1 MRNLCSISAFLLSLT
16 LFLAAPICAAEA
28 DKTGDRPLAGIVRD
42 VGGKPV
48 ADADVWLVTASL
60 RGEAEVYDQTKSGAS
75 GDFRLTLPGRWADVH
90 RASRQELG
98 VVAYQPAA
106 GLAVVCY
113 SRFSVPLESGVVLQT
128 KSPSRAALRIVSPS
142 GEPVAGAKVIA
153 TMQFGDAIYTELAK
167 TPGQTKFKP
176 TSNGPVLGK
185 LMIFL
190 PAELSRR
197 FSSETDRD
205 GRATISGMEL
215 ADIAAIKI
223 ETTDYGT
230 QITQIMS
237 LPASNDQPPPTL
249 PETITLAPVGTLS
262 ARLTGDDAVGRH
274 VSEIII
280 QSFPPF
286 EGRTPMTIFTSG
298 RAKLTPDAQGRIQVL
313 PIVAGTLSFVI
324 TPVKDSPLRAKLPPE
339 TARQVKAGMRTELEI
354 PLVRAVRA
362 SGVVRERGSQRP
374 IAGVHVAVGNYGMN
388 LEQAVTD
395 EQGRFTCLTR
405 PGQIEAWPISPANY
419 APPPNAAFGK
429 AMTTIPDDATE
440 FEFPPVE
447 LTPLTATRGVVVAA
461 DGGAAAG
468 AKVRARWFAL
478 DPSSGQSSLKDVA
491 LSCDDHGAFTLA
503 AVDPEK
509 ELLVEARSPAGF
521 GSVRLKLKDLA
532 GEAIELKLV
541 EDDLISLSGR
551 AVDTAGKPLAGA
563 EIEIWTMPPP
573 IEMQAAN
580 AERVQ
585 FDGDVEICVD
595 EEGAYETP
603 RELGRQ
609 SGYQARVAT
618 PNREPAATQWL
629 AAAWRKRTTFDDL
642 VVRRVTSLAGRV
654 VDRQGRPVAE
664 AAVFQSG
671 DAPQRVRTTTDADGR
686 FRLPEVTA
694 DPTFVFVSKPGF
706 RFFGRLVGGDD
717 DQNSL
722 ELAITRS
729 GEPVERP
736 GQTLP
741 RRLTKEARAA
751 LARRV
756 LAPCL
761 EQGVAASEGET
772 LRVMEAFAA
781 ADPAA
786 LLDRLEKSPSENP
799 FIVGMLKRSAA
810 QALAIDDLDEALAVV
825 ESIADPMPRAMTY
838 LDVVDTLSN
847 EQSERKLELLGQAS
861 VVARQIGEPAMKA
874 IILGQTAERLL
885 DAGQR
890 EQATALLREG
900 ETIAKQLPLD
910 AFGGYARGA
919 FAEELVQIDQPAA
932 LELMKGLSDVGE
944 FDRHHGNAAHELAAA
959 DPAAAER
966 LLGMLHPAAE
976 TRNIYEPRES
986 WGVRVCYR
994 MAPVDL
1000 ARARRLADSFANP
1013 YLQAQAYG
1021 AMAQAIGAQQRE
1033 AAIELI
1039 ERAFAVL
1046 DKLVQERERNG
1057 LGDTDNLG
1065 RDQFFRYLFSAS
1077 SLAGTLLPNV
1087 ESVDPELV
1095 PEYFWRAVSFRLP
1108 RSGNEQAVGAA
1119 DRANLILAMTLAR
1132 YDREVAGAILKPIRA
1147 RITVFQGSRDAGLA
1161 AAVLVD
1167 PQAAVEAVEAIRE
1180 EKPNCLLRA
1189 ELAQLLVL
1197 KGEPLWRKLQNM
1209 LSLWAIDVEDL
1220 F

>member
-1 MRNLCSISAFLLSLT
+1 MRNLCSISEFLLSLT
-16 LFLAAPICAAEA
+16 LFLAAPICAAEG

-42 VGGKPV
+42 AGGKPV

-60 RGEAEVYDQTKSGAS
+60 RGEAEVYDQTKSGAR
-75 GDFRLTLPGRWADVH
+75 GEFRLTLPGRWADVH
-90 RASRQELG
+90 RASRQEIG

-128 KSPSRAALRIVSPS
+128 KAPSRAALRIVSPS
-142 GEPVAGAKVIA
+142 GEPVAGAKVSA

-176 TSNGPVLGK
+176 TSNGPVLGR

-190 PAELSRR
+190 PAELTRR

-230 QITQIMS
+230 QITQVMS

-249 PETITLAPVGTLS
+249 PETIPLAPVGALS
-262 ARLTGDDAVGRH
+262 ARLTGDDAVGRQ

-280 QSFPPF
+280 HSFPPF
-286 EGRTPMTIFTSG
+286 DERATKTIYTSG
-298 RAKLTPDAQGRIQVL
+298 RAKLTPDAQGRINL
-313 PIVAGTLSFVI
+313 PAVVAGTLFMII

-339 TARQVKAGMRTELEI
+339 SAREVKAGMRTELEI

-374 IAGVHVAVGNYGMN
+374 IAGVHVAVGNYGMST
-388 LEQAVTD
+388 EQVVTD

-405 PGQIEAWPISPANY
+405 PGQIEAWPIPPANY
-419 APPPNAAFGK
+419 ALPANDASGK
-429 AMTTIPDDATE
+429 EMTTIPDNATE
-440 FEFPPVE
+440 FEFPPID
-447 LTPLTATRGVVVAA
+447 LTPLTATGGVVVAA
-461 DGGAAAG
+461 DGGPAAG

-478 DPSSGQSSLKDVA
+478 DASSGQSSLNDA
-491 LSCDDHGAFTLA
+491 SLLADDQGAFTLA

-509 ELLVEARSPAGF
+509 ELLVEARSQAGF

-532 GEAIELKLV
+532 GESIELKLV
-541 EDDLISLSGR
+541 AADLISLSGR

-563 EIEIWTMPPP
+563 KIEIWTMPQT
-573 IEMQAAN
+573 IESFASS
-580 AERVQ
+580 AERVN
-585 FDGDVEICVD
+585 FDQGVEIHADD
-595 EEGAYETP
+595 EGNFQTP
-603 RELGRQ
+603 RELDRQ
-609 SGYQARVAT
+609 STYQARLAL
-618 PNREPAATQWL
+618 PDREPAATQWL
-629 AAAWRKRTTFDDL
+629 AAHWRKTTTFDDL
-642 VVRRVTSLAGRV
+642 IVRRVTSLAGCV

-664 AAVFQSG
+664 ASVFQSG
-671 DAPQRVRTTTDADGR
+671 DAPQRVQTTTDADGR
-686 FRLPEVTA
+686 FRLPEVMA

-717 DQNSL
+717 NENSL
-722 ELAITRS
+722 ELAMTRS

-751 LARRV
+751 LALRV

-761 EQGVAASEGET
+761 KEGAAQGEAET
-772 LRVMEAFAA
+772 NHVLDALAA
-781 ADPAA
+781 ADPPA
-786 LLDRLEKSPSENP
+786 LLERLEKSPSANP
-799 FIVGMLKRSAA
+799 FLVGMLKRSAA

-825 ESIADPMPRAMTY
+825 ESIGDLMFRSMSY
-838 LDVVDTLSN
+838 LDAADSLGDD
-847 EQSERKLELLGQAS
+847 QRERKLELLGQAS
-861 VVARQIGEPAMKA
+861 VAARQIGEPAMKA
-874 IILGQTAERLL
+874 IMLGQTAERLL

-1046 DKLVQERERNG
+1046 DKLVRERDRNG
-1057 LGDTDNLG
+1057 LGDTDNLD
-1065 RDQFFRYLFSAS
+1065 RDQFFRFLFSAS

-1119 DRANLILAMTLAR
+1119 DRANLILAMMLAR

-1147 RITVFQGSRDAGLA
+1147 RITVFQGSRDASLA

-1197 KGEPLWRKLQNM
+1197 EGEPLWRKLQNM